1 MEKIKKIYETDEW
14 LRPYKEAIDARH
26 DRIVATRERF
36 SVDGSLAKGINNHR
50 EAERKDSLPMSPAL
64 FKTLK
69 QRLSAPKSGIRKS
82 PTDGVTAVRANVR
95 TPLYMSAI

>member
-36 SVDGSLAKGINNHR
+36 SVDGSLAKGINNH
-50 EAERKDSLPMSPAL
+50 
-64 FKTLK
+64 
-69 QRLSAPKSGIRKS
+69 LS
-82 PTDGVTAVRANVR
+82 
-95 TPLYMSAI
+95 